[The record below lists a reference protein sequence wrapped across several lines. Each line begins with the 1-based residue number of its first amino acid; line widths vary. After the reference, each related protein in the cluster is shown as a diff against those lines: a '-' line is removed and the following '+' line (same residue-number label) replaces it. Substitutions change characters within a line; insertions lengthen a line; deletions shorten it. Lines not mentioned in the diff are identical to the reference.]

1 MNRKTNEKTSSPTF
15 SMDVED
21 YIYRKALA
29 KIHKRVL
36 RAASEQKTHYT
47 VYDCENYKHFDVF
60 LKAVRI
66 VFPDCTLIVREKG
79 HRKKV
84 TIDWS

>member
-1 MNRKTNEKTSSPTF
+1 
-15 SMDVED
+15 MDVED

-29 KIHKRVL
+29 KIHKRVMI
-36 RAASEQKTHYT
+36 AAMEKKTHYT

-60 LKAVRI
+60 LKAVQI
-66 VFPDCTLIVREKG
+66 VFPDSTILVKEKDG
-79 HRKKV
+79 RKKV

>member
-1 MNRKTNEKTSSPTF
+1 
-15 SMDVED
+15 MDVED

>member
-1 MNRKTNEKTSSPTF
+1 
-15 SMDVED
+15 MDVED

-29 KIHKRVL
+29 KIHKRVMI
-36 RAASEQKTHYT
+36 AAMEKKTHYT

-66 VFPDCTLIVREKG
+66 VFPDSTIFVKEKDG
-79 HRKKV
+79 RKKV

>member
-1 MNRKTNEKTSSPTF
+1 
-15 SMDVED
+15 MDVED

-36 RAASEQKTHYT
+36 QAASEQKTHYT

-60 LKAVRI
+60 LQAVRI

-79 HRKKV
+79 DRKKV